1 MPTAVIISLATG
13 GPPAPP
19 AVVVYTGDAGSGII
33 RNTTRAVKRFST
45 RATTTRRKSK
55 GCC

>member
-19 AVVVYTGDAGSGII
+19 DINTGYAFSDKK
-33 RNTTRAVKRFST
+33 RNTTRMVKRNTT
-45 RATTTRRKSK
+45 RLSNTRRKSK